1 VTRYPQIMRRSSVPK
16 LPPFA
21 VVVFG
26 DGRLPEVLL
35 TCLQFRLV
43 ADLVALRRVDSG
55 QLQQLH
61 GHINHGCGEC
71 RGYLVGRLTER
82 GAPPRPES

>member
-1 VTRYPQIMRRSSVPK
+1 MRRSPVQ

-26 DGRLPEVLL
+26 DGQLPEVLL

-43 ADLVALRRVDSG
+43 ADLVALRRAATSHTV
-55 QLQQLH
+55 QLR

-71 RGYLVGRLTER
+71 RGYLAGRLAER
-82 GAPPRPES
+82 EPPPRPES